1 MSEIDGDYN
10 YYFTV
15 STSSK
20 IWFKLYLNPDLCN
33 GLSKIKDEYSN
44 IEKLIEKKN
53 GLGRIRTG
61 DLRRVRATS

>member
-1 MSEIDGDYN
+1 MSEKNVNYN

-15 STSSK
+15 STSNK
-20 IWFKLYLNPDLCN
+20 ILFNLCLNPDLCHC
-33 GLSKIKDEYSN
+33 LSNIEEKYSN
-44 IEKLIEKKN
+44 IKKLIEKQD

>member
-20 IWFKLYLNPDLCN
+20 FWFKLCLNPDLCN
-33 GLSKIKDEYSN
+33 GLSKIKEEYSN
-44 IEKLIEKKN
+44 IEKLIEKQD